1 MKGLLLQHAD
11 KLDTKRIMVVYE
23 GLKDK
28 IETEGINKGNMCTY
42 VMMLFTE
49 VNKYKKLTEDERK
62 EIILSILTKLIK
74 NIDGNEEQDSDM
86 EILLLSLVPNLVD
99 SLMLT
104 INASKKLKELLC
116 CTKA

>member
-11 KLDTKRIMVVYE
+11 KLDTKSIMKVFE
-23 GLKDK
+23 DLKHRV
-28 IETEGINKGNMCTY
+28 ETEGINKGNMCSY
-42 VMMLFTE
+42 VMTLFTE
-49 VNKYKKLTEDERK
+49 VNKYKKLTEEERK
-62 EIILSILTKLIK
+62 DVILAILTKLIK
-74 NIDGNEEQDSDM
+74 NIDGDEEKDSDI
-86 EILLLSLVPNLVD
+86 EVLLLSLVPNLVD

>member
-1 MKGLLLQHAD
+1 M
-11 KLDTKRIMVVYE
+11 
-23 GLKDK
+23 
-28 IETEGINKGNMCTY
+28 GIS
-42 VMMLFTE
+42 F
-49 VNKYKKLTEDERK
+49 
-62 EIILSILTKLIK
+62 
-74 NIDGNEEQDSDM
+74 NEEQDSDM

>member
-1 MKGLLLQHAD
+1 M
-11 KLDTKRIMVVYE
+11 DTKSIMKVFE
-23 GLKDK
+23 DLKHRV
-28 IETEGINKGNMCTY
+28 ETEGINKGNMCSY
-42 VMMLFTE
+42 VMTLFTE
-49 VNKYKKLTEDERK
+49 VNKYKKLTEEERK

>member
-1 MKGLLLQHAD
+1 LLQHAD
-11 KLDTKRIMVVYE
+11 KIDTKSIMKLFE
-23 GLKDK
+23 DLKHRV
-28 IETEGINKGNMCTY
+28 ETEGINKGNMCSY
-42 VMMLFTE
+42 VMTLFTE
-49 VNKYKKLTEDERK
+49 VNKYKKLTEEERK

-104 INASKKLKELLC
+104 LNASKKLKELLC
-116 CTKA
+116 CGKV